1 MCMLVSD
8 WKNFAAFCILVPDA
22 ERSCPTDLFHPFVP
36 HFWHAN
42 AWELDK
48 KYNAT
53 PVCCS
58 PFPHLRGLENKYF
71 LKMPHFPSLHSSFC
85 YVKCQG
91 KSISFLWP
99 SEVFHSLI
107 FSFFKYSTVY
117 SIQYTQYTVYS
128 IQYIYERKIQ
138 YTVYSTYMKEKNFDK
153 KGNC

>member
-8 WKNFAAFCILVPDA
+8 WKILLRFAFWYPTLSDRVQLFCSIPSYPISDT
-22 ERSCPTDLFHPFVP
+22 P
-36 HFWHAN
+36 